1 MSGLWRYRSDTC
13 ASHGYP
19 ESGARLDLHPAGI
32 LEHFSS
38 AASFVGFFIPSL
50 SEEHV
55 LVVDGSLA
63 PPVQRLQFIV
73 RVPVGQEGRQ
83 RVGVAEQ
90 VSAAHGLAPAQG
102 NGSGPVWKGRGR
114 AVREL
119 H

>member
-1 MSGLWRYRSDTC
+1 MVRCQGSGGIVQTR

-19 ESGARLDLHPAGI
+19 AESCARLDLCRSLHPGGNPGASVA
-32 LEHFSS
+32 SS
-38 AASFVGFFIPSL
+38 VCFFIPSL

-90 VSAAHGLAPAQG
+90 VSAAH
-102 NGSGPVWKGRGR
+102 
-114 AVREL
+114 
-119 H
+119 